1 MYVWLAKA
9 SVCVIYE
16 SDYSPS
22 VISMFTV
29 KNQTTIMININKS
42 VGNIHLVAHIIPN
55 LYDCLPRN
63 KKVAI

>member
-29 KNQTTIMININKS
+29 KNQSTIMINKQ
-42 VGNIHLVAHIIPN
+42 
-55 LYDCLPRN
+55 
-63 KKVAI
+63 